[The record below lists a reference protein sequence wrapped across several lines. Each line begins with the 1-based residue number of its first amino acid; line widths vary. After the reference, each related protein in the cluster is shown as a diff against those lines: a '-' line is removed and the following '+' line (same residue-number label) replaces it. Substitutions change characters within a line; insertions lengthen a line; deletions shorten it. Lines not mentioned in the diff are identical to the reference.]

1 MPSFDKALKRVI
13 FRQKEDVATFV
24 GLPHFTS
31 GFWSKSCWEAS
42 YWVVTVM
49 SGTIFRKQ
57 FKVKLILVAESSI
70 STGNSERCR
79 LYFHQRSI
87 GSTLKLLVPGWRLYT
102 LDSTSFCTPIPFE
115 EKPKDSWKRDET
127 KPTWKCS
134 RLKETQLSQW
144 TSISVEKTASW
155 LIAGHLLSEME
166 VNYRLGCP
174 PAQDASHHDHD
185 SYISRS
191 GDPYL
196 SRNKPENFSLASTG
210 RVGPTQTRSPT

>member
-13 FRQKEDVATFV
+13 FRQKEDVAAFV

-31 GFWSKSCWEAS
+31 GFWSKSCWKRP
-42 YWVVTVM
+42 TVM

-87 GSTLKLLVPGWRLYT
+87 GSTLKLLVPGWRLYII
-102 LDSTSFCTPIPFE
+102 DSTSFCTPIPFE
-115 EKPKDSWKRDET
+115 EKQKDSRKHDET

-134 RLKETQLSQW
+134 RLKETQLSQL

-155 LIAGHLLSEME
+155 LIAGHL
-166 VNYRLGCP
+166 
-174 PAQDASHHDHD
+174 
-185 SYISRS
+185 
-191 GDPYL
+191 
-196 SRNKPENFSLASTG
+196 
-210 RVGPTQTRSPT
+210 